1 MRRRGEI
8 ISSHSLNE
16 QRHTRPTQLE
26 INQIMERDSQP
37 VRVCDCQTFIYKFNL
52 ILSCF
57 FYGVLPQKKNEK
69 ENEILFNT
77 NKQAAITRYFNI
89 CHSWRKWKFLTQN
102 YYYRYKIQNTLYYCR
117 KRGRRGRVDFVC
129 GSWRGSPRVNDK
141 DKRNEIE
148 FNYVK
153 PQTKTSYLN

>member
-1 MRRRGEI
+1 MRRMREI
-8 ISSHSLNE
+8 ISHSLNE

-26 INQIMERDSQP
+26 INQIMERDSQT

-52 ILSCF
+52 IFSWF
-57 FYGVLPQKKNEK
+57 FMGCSPKKNEK

-89 CHSWRKWKFLTQN
+89 CHSWRRWKFLTQN

-117 KRGRRGRVDFVC
+117 KGDEERGWNLSVALGEARLV
-129 GSWRGSPRVNDK
+129 SMTK
-141 DKRNEIE
+141 INE
-148 FNYVK
+148 
-153 PQTKTSYLN
+153 TKLNLIM